1 MSFAINAMTKEQM
14 QEVVLTSAH
23 ECLQRVDLLY
33 VRTIAVLIPIGNNLM
48 RFNPDLF
55 VGLISIVAELVNE
68 DPKRLIEDAMALQEV
83 LTRNLQALEAEKEQ
97 ANV

>member
-1 MSFAINAMTKEQM
+1 MSFAINTMTQEQM

-33 VRTIAVLIPIGNNLM
+33 VRTIAILIPIGNNLM
-48 RFNPDLF
+48 RFSPDLF
-55 VGLISIVAELVNE
+55 VGLISIMAELVNE
-68 DPKRLIEDAMALQEV
+68 DPKRLVEDAMALQNV
-83 LTRNLQALEAEKEQ
+83 LSKNLEAIKTKEQ

>member
-1 MSFAINAMTKEQM
+1 MSFNTMTQEQM

-23 ECLQRVDLLY
+23 ECLQRVDPLY
-33 VRTIAVLIPIGNNLM
+33 VDTITILIPIGDNLM

-55 VGLISIVAELVNE
+55 VSLISLVAQLVNE
-68 DPKRLIEDAMALQEV
+68 DPKRLVEDAMALKNV
-83 LTRNLQALEAEKEQ
+83 LNKNLEALETKEQ